1 MVSLSPLPLPPG
13 ISSYYVDCPSVGLN
27 IHYLEAGRPSEGER
41 GKLVLLL
48 HGFPELAFSWRK
60 VIPSLA
66 ADGYHVIAPDQRG
79 YGRTTGWDNAEW
91 SKTNLNEFTATSL
104 VRDMV
109 TFVYALGYSKVYAVV
124 GHDFGAVSASMCVLM
139 RPDMFNKLV
148 LMSHPYKAV
157 PNLPEANTADGC
169 VRGSQSKKPDIN
181 AELAALI
188 QPRIHY
194 RVYNSTQRAANDWI
208 NPPQGLKAY
217 LRGYI
222 HIKSADW
229 ERNQPH
235 PLEKLSGAEMAK
247 MPDYYIMPKGSTFP
261 EVVTHLMEGEDVSLT
276 KSWLP
281 DDALDIYVQ
290 EWSRSGFQG
299 GLNWYRARTEPGFM
313 SDLTLFAGRK
323 IQVPTKFISGEKDWG
338 NFQEPG
344 ALDSMKET
352 CEQFHGSVFISDAGH
367 WPQQEQPERVAEAI
381 LDFLSPN

>member
-1 MVSLSPLPLPPG
+1 MSPLPLPQG
-13 ISSYYVDCPSVGLN
+13 ISSHYVDCPSVGLN
-27 IHYLEAGRPSEGER
+27 IHYLEAGRPSGGDR
-41 GKLVLLL
+41 GKLLLLL

-79 YGRTTGWDNAEW
+79 YGRTTGWDNSEW

-109 TFVYALGYSKVYAVV
+109 TFVSALGYSEVFAVV
-124 GHDFGAVSASMCVLM
+124 GHDFGAVSASMCALM
-139 RPDMFNKLV
+139 RPDMFSKLV

-157 PNLPEANTADGC
+157 PKLPEANTADGC
-169 VRGSQSKKPDIN
+169 VRDPQSRKADIN
-181 AELAALI
+181 AELAALP
-188 QPRIHY
+188 QPRTHY
-194 RVYNSTQRAANDWI
+194 RVYNSTQRAASDWI
-208 NPPQGLKAY
+208 NPPQGLKTY

-222 HIKSADW
+222 HIKSANW
-229 ERNQPH
+229 ERNKPH
-235 PLEKLSGAEMAK
+235 PLEKLSGTEMAK
-247 MPDYYIMPKGSTFP
+247 MPDYYIMPRGSTFP
-261 EVVTHLMEGEDVSLT
+261 EVVTNLMEGEDISLT

-299 GLNWYRARTEPGFM
+299 GLNWYRAKTEPGFT

-352 CEQFHGSVFISDAGH
+352 CEQFQGSVFVSHAGH
-367 WPQQEQPERVAEAI
+367 WPQQEQPEIVAEAI
-381 LDFLSPN
+381 LDFISPN